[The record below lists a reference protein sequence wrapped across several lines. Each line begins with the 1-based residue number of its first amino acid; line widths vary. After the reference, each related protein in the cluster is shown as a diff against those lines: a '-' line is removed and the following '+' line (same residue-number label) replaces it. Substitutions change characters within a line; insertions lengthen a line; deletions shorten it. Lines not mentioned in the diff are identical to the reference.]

1 MMKNLFKILKRFF
14 YLKPKL
20 LLYLGL
26 KKFDMDTK
34 HAFPLYSPGKK
45 GKECT
50 AYQYIVADLRK
61 NKSYFA
67 VYECKD
73 EVLKSLTEKSYN
85 TQDFSSFAEM
95 VKAFVNET
103 GTSGINK
110 ISVAVPGPVIFG
122 KCETPNLPWTMD
134 SEKLKNELGMQ
145 KVYLINDLEATS
157 YSFMDLNDSQLEIL
171 HTSENKMRGN
181 VAVLAPG
188 NGLGEAGMFW
198 NGESLHP
205 FATEGGHTEFS
216 PRNDFEVE
224 FYQFL
229 NKIYGIV
236 SWENVLS
243 KDGLYNI
250 YRFLRDVGRHQED
263 PKLKERIQ
271 NEDFLNII
279 SEIGKEKNS
288 RLINL
293 TIEMYAEFLARE
305 ANNLVLK
312 LKAIGALIIT
322 GEIPSKIF
330 DLIGK
335 EKFYKDFKIS
345 DRMEHLLKDIPI
357 YIIRN
362 EKGIIEGAAQ
372 YGAFIEND

>member
-1 MMKNLFKILKRFF
+1 
-14 YLKPKL
+14 
-20 LLYLGL
+20 
-26 KKFDMDTK
+26 MDTN
-34 HAFPLYSPGKK
+34 HTFPLYSPGKK
-45 GKECT
+45 GGECA
-50 AYQYIVADLRK
+50 AYHYIVADLRK
-61 NKSYFA
+61 DQSHLA
-67 VYECKD
+67 VYECKN
-73 EVLKSLTEKSYN
+73 EILTSITEKSYEN
-85 TQDFSSFAEM
+85 QSFASFSDM
-95 VKAFVNET
+95 VKTFINDAQISE
-103 GTSGINK
+103 INK
-110 ISVAVPGPVIFG
+110 LSVAVPGPVILG
-122 KCETPNLPWTMD
+122 KCETPNLPWTLD
-134 SEKLKNELGMQ
+134 SEQLKTELGMQ
-145 KVYLINDLEATS
+145 KVYLINDLEATA
-157 YSFMDLNDSQLEIL
+157 YSFLDLPDHQLEIL

-181 VAVLAPG
+181 VAILAPG

-216 PRNDFEVE
+216 PRNDFEIE

-236 SWENVLS
+236 SWETVLS

-263 PKLKERIQ
+263 AELKERIQ
-271 NEDFLNII
+271 NENFIDVIAEVGQN
-279 SEIGKEKNS
+279 KNS

-312 LKAIGALIIT
+312 LKAVGALIIT
-322 GEIPSKIF
+322 GEIPLKIF
-330 DLIGK
+330 DLVAK

-357 YIIRN
+357 YVVRN
-362 EKGIIEGAAQ
+362 EKGIIQGAAQ
-372 YGAFIEND
+372 YGAFIEE

>member
-1 MMKNLFKILKRFF
+1 
-14 YLKPKL
+14 
-20 LLYLGL
+20 
-26 KKFDMDTK
+26 MDTK
-34 HAFPLYSPGKK
+34 HTFPLYSPGKK

-50 AYQYIVADLRK
+50 AYHYIVADLRK

-73 EVLKSLTEKSYN
+73 EVLKSLNEKSYN

-95 VKAFVNET
+95 VKAFVNDAQI
-103 GTSGINK
+103 SGINK
-110 ISVAVPGPVIFG
+110 ISVAVPGPVILG
-122 KCETPNLPWTMD
+122 KCETPNLPWILD
-134 SEKLKNELGMQ
+134 SEKLKTELGMQ

-157 YSFMDLNDSQLEIL
+157 YSFMELNEEQLEIL

-198 NGESLHP
+198 NGENLQP

-236 SWENVLS
+236 TWENVLS

-263 PKLKERIQ
+263 TELKEKIQ
-271 NEDFLNII
+271 NEDFLDII
-279 SEIGKEKNS
+279 AEVGKEKKS
-288 RLINL
+288 RLVNL

-322 GEIPSKIF
+322 GEIPAKIF
-330 DLIGK
+330 DLIAK

-357 YIIRN
+357 YIVRN
-362 EKGIIEGAAQ
+362 DKGIIEGAAQ

>member
-1 MMKNLFKILKRFF
+1 
-14 YLKPKL
+14 
-20 LLYLGL
+20 
-26 KKFDMDTK
+26 MDTN
-34 HAFPLYSPGKK
+34 HTFPLYSPGKK
-45 GKECT
+45 GGECA
-50 AYQYIVADLRK
+50 AYHYIVADLRK
-61 NKSYFA
+61 DQSHLA
-67 VYECKD
+67 VYECKN
-73 EVLKSLTEKSYN
+73 EILTSITEKSYEN
-85 TQDFSSFAEM
+85 QSFASFSDM
-95 VKAFVNET
+95 VKTFINDAQISE
-103 GTSGINK
+103 INK
-110 ISVAVPGPVIFG
+110 LSVAVPGPVILG
-122 KCETPNLPWTMD
+122 KCETPNLPWTLD
-134 SEKLKNELGMQ
+134 SEQLKTQLGMQ
-145 KVYLINDLEATS
+145 KVYLINDLEATA
-157 YSFMDLNDSQLEIL
+157 YSFLDLPDRQLEIL

-181 VAVLAPG
+181 VAILAPG

-236 SWENVLS
+236 SWETVLS

-263 PKLKERIQ
+263 AELKERIQ
-271 NEDFLNII
+271 NENFIDVIAEVGQN
-279 SEIGKEKNS
+279 KNS

-312 LKAIGALIIT
+312 LKAVGALIIT
-322 GEIPSKIF
+322 GEIPLKIF
-330 DLIGK
+330 DLVAK

-357 YIIRN
+357 YVVRN
-362 EKGIIEGAAQ
+362 DKGIIQGAAQ
-372 YGAFIEND
+372 YGAFIEE